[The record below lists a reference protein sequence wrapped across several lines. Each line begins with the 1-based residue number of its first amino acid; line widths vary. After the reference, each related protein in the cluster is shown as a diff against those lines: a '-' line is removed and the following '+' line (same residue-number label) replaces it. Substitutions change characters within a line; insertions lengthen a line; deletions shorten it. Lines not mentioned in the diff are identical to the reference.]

1 MRNNDMHFLQARLS
15 KFTENFNRKIDKL
28 LIMEEAEYEE
38 FLEETLEFTLGIICE
53 NGRIYHEAYEQ
64 INELNKKEKSF
75 IEKIKDVLKKINFYI
90 VSWKN

>member
-28 LIMEEAEYEE
+28 LMMEEAEYEE

>member
-1 MRNNDMHFLQARLS
+1 MRNNDIHFLQARLN
-15 KFTENFNRKIDKL
+15 KFAENFNRKIDKL

-64 INELNKKEKSF
+64 INKLNKKEKSF
-75 IEKIKDVLKKINFYI
+75 IEKIKNALKKINFYI

>member
-28 LIMEEAEYEE
+28 LMMEEAEYEE

-64 INELNKKEKSF
+64 INELTKKRS
-75 IEKIKDVLKKINFYI
+75 LLLRR
-90 VSWKN
+90 